1 MAPGGPGRRRFLGAS
16 SRCKRHLCCRTSDPM
31 PVAVVGI
38 GHTTYSRNSGRTTL
52 AMAVEACRSAL
63 DDAGL
68 AVHDV
73 DGMLT
78 FLANDSAHPIDVSWA
93 LGCDELTFSNAVL
106 GGGNLVADCVATAAA
121 VIEAGTCRA
130 VLIYR
135 SLNGRSGHRFGTITG
150 PVAVADEWQFSAPHG
165 FLIPPQ
171 LFAMWARRHQA
182 VYGTTSEDLGQ
193 IAITQ
198 RAHAVK
204 NPHAISRQP
213 LTMEQYLA
221 GRWINEPFRVYDCS
235 YEVDGAVA
243 ILITAA
249 DVTADTAQAP
259 VWLVGSSNSQSGAG
273 WTGWDDMTS
282 MYARTAGP
290 RLWNRTGLTAQDMD
304 VALMYDCFTYTV
316 MATME
321 GYGFCPPG
329 DVGQFFAEGRATYG
343 GDVVV
348 NPHGGL
354 LSEGYLHG
362 LNHHYEAALQLRGQA
377 GVRQV
382 EAARLALVTA
392 GGGPYGG
399 ANIYSRDRP

>member
-1 MAPGGPGRRRFLGAS
+1 VA
-16 SRCKRHLCCRTSDPM
+16 T
-31 PVAVVGI
+31 AVVGI
-38 GHTTYSRNSGRTTL
+38 GRTPYTRHSGRTTL
-52 AMAVEACRSAL
+52 AMAVDACRQAL

-68 AVHDV
+68 SVSDV

-78 FLANDSAHPIDVSWA
+78 FMANDSAHPVDVSWA
-93 LGCDELTFSNAVL
+93 LGCDELAWSNAVL

-121 VIEAGTCRA
+121 VIEAGTCQA

-150 PVAVADEWQFSAPHG
+150 PVAVGDEWQFSAPHG

-198 RAHAVK
+198 RAHAVN

-243 ILITAA
+243 IVITSANVA
-249 DVTADTAQAP
+249 ADTAQP
-259 VWLVGSSNSQSGAG
+259 PMWLVGSSNSQSGAG

-290 RLWNRTGLTAQDMD
+290 RLWNRTGLVAQDMD

-321 GYGFCPPG
+321 GYGFCSPG

-377 GVRQV
+377 GARQV
-382 EAARLALVTA
+382 DAAKLALVTA